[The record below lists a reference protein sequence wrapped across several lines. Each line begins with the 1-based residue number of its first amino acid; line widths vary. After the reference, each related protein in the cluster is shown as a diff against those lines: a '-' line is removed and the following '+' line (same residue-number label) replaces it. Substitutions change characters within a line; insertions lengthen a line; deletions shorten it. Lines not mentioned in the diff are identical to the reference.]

1 MFRVF
6 IIKRFYSEESYRI
19 YFFFLIG
26 IILILRKTYIYV
38 IFQKDYLN
46 IFVQYF
52 SMPYLLKF
60 KITTESNNSYS
71 NLNRC
76 KISIT
81 FATKFSPFQLLN
93 SRGVSLLKDPGGTK
107 AGVLTIFL
115 AVKQKSVWPERGSW
129 PVCFRGT
136 GPSRNSERNEM
147 SLDDEKR

>member
-6 IIKRFYSEESYRI
+6 TIKIFYSEEFFDRI
-19 YFFFLIG
+19 YFLFFFLIR

-76 KISIT
+76 KIGIT
-81 FATKFSPFQLLN
+81 FTTKFSPFQLLN
-93 SRGVSLLKDPGGTK
+93 SRGCYRCLKIQVERK
-107 AGVLTIFL
+107 QAFL
-115 AVKQKSVWPERGSW
+115 
-129 PVCFRGT
+129 
-136 GPSRNSERNEM
+136 PSF
-147 SLDDEKR
+147 LP

>member
-6 IIKRFYSEESYRI
+6 IIKRFYSEEFFDRI

-93 SRGVSLLKDPGGTK
+93 SRDVSLLKDPGGTK

-115 AVKQKSVWPERGSW
+115 AVKQKSV
-129 PVCFRGT
+129 
-136 GPSRNSERNEM
+136 
-147 SLDDEKR
+147 